1 MKLFLAGDSTVADC
15 PPHEAPMAG
24 WGQVIGPLLPAGVTA
39 GNKAKGGRS
48 SNSFIEE
55 GLLEDIWQEIKTGDL
70 LLIQFGHND
79 QKDYGTKPWTTYL
92 EHLAQYIDG
101 AVQRG
106 AKPVLVTPVQRRTF
120 NDSGKIDSSLGAYPA
135 AMKQLAAERAVP
147 LIDLHE
153 QTKALYES
161 YGPEPSKALFT
172 WLAPGEHPNYPAGIQ
187 DNTHFSETGAKAV
200 ALLVVE
206 ALQALGLLKG
216 PVKEGMQHG
225 R

>member
-1 MKLFLAGDSTVADC
+1 MADC
-15 PPHEAPMAG
+15 PIHEAPMAG
-24 WGQVIGPLLPAGVTA
+24 WGQVIGSFLPAGITTV
-39 GNKAKGGRS
+39 NKAKGGRS

-55 GLLEDIWQEIKTGDL
+55 GLLEDIWQEIKLGDL

-79 QKDYGTKPWTTYL
+79 QKDYGTKPWTTYV
-92 EHLAQYIDG
+92 EYLAQYIDG
-101 AVQRG
+101 ALQRG
-106 AKPVLVTPVQRRTF
+106 AKPVLVTSVQRRTF
-120 NDSGKIDSSLGAYPA
+120 NELGKVNSSFGDYPA
-135 AMKQLAAERAVP
+135 AMKHLAAERAVP

-172 WLAPGEHPNYPAGIQ
+172 WLAPGEHPNYPDGIQ

-206 ALQALGLLKG
+206 SLQALGLLKG
-216 PVKEGMQHG
+216 LVKEGIQHG